1 MRGMRTIGLRQ
12 RARLKRT
19 AIHLLPQ
26 FESQT
31 DLETPVRIQPARH
44 LPEGGIAKRSIRR
57 TGRIL
62 TAFELFL
69 LLSFASAVNL
79 PLFPLYPATTRTGTK
94 AVQQKTLSFRSGM
107 GPPCENHDLVS
118 ARKNLAICWNNFGVL
133 KGDDR
138 LPNHP

>member
-1 MRGMRTIGLRQ
+1 MRTKGLRQ

-31 DLETPVRIQPARH
+31 DLEMPVRIQPARH

-79 PLFPLYPATTRTGTK
+79 PLFSSLSCHDSNRHKSCSTK
-94 AVQQKTLSFRSGM
+94 
-107 GPPCENHDLVS
+107 S
-118 ARKNLAICWNNFGVL
+118 AEFPKRDGAGL
-133 KGDDR
+133 R
-138 LPNHP
+138 EP

>member
-1 MRGMRTIGLRQ
+1 MRTKGLRQ

-26 FESQT
+26 FEPQAG
-31 DLETPVRIQPARH
+31 LEMPVRIQPARH

-79 PLFPLYPATTRTGTK
+79 PLFSSLSCHGSNRYKSCSTK
-94 AVQQKTLSFRSGM
+94 SDEFPKRDGAGLRG
-107 GPPCENHDLVS
+107 L
-118 ARKNLAICWNNFGVL
+118 
-133 KGDDR
+133 
-138 LPNHP
+138 